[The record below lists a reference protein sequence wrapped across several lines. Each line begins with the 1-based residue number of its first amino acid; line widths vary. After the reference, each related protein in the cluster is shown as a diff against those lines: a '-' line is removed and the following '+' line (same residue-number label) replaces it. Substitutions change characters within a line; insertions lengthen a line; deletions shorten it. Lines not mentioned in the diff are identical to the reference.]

1 MVDDDPQTLR
11 YVRDALA
18 AAGFVPLVTGDP
30 RELAY
35 LLQTHRPQLVLLD
48 LRLPGADGI
57 ELLEHVHEL
66 ADLPVIF
73 LSGYGRDETMAR
85 ALDLGAADYIVKPF
99 SPTELTARVRAALRR
114 RAETE
119 PFVLDDLVFH
129 YEQRRVQ
136 VGGPAGAVDGHGVRL
151 APRALG
157 QRGTGADQRG
167 PAPAGVGRAGRGRRL
182 HQGPALGEPTT
193 SHGVRGPRGRD
204 FGSSSCDYVP
214 QGTSDHDAFD
224 LVERDRVRRPV
235 VELRRLRRRVPGDPL
250 RVLERPAVRQVRRD
264 ARRPKR
270 VAARRRRQPR
280 RRRPPLDHRQ
290 DGAARQRPPAQP
302 ARSTL

>member
-11 YVRDALA
+11 YERDALA

-30 RELAY
+30 REL
-35 LLQTHRPQLVLLD
+35 
-48 LRLPGADGI
+48 

-73 LSGYGRDETMAR
+73 LSGYGRDETNAR

-119 PFVLDDLVFH
+119 PFVLDDLVIH

-136 VGGPAGAVDGHGVRL
+136 VAGRPVQLTATEFDLLRVLSVN
-151 APRALG
+151 
-157 QRGTGADQRG
+157 
-167 PAPAGVGRAGRGRRL
+167 AGRVGRAGRGRRL
-182 HQGPALGEPTT
+182 RQGPALGEPTT

-204 FGSSSCDYVP
+204 
-214 QGTSDHDAFD
+214 
-224 LVERDRVRRPV
+224 LVR
-235 VELRRLRRRVPGDPL
+235 
-250 RVLERPAVRQVRRD
+250 
-264 ARRPKR
+264 AR
-270 VAARRRRQPR
+270 ASA
-280 RRRPPLDHRQ
+280 RPPL
-290 DGAARQRPPAQP
+290 RPPGGL
-302 ARSTL
+302 RSQCVRSRRA